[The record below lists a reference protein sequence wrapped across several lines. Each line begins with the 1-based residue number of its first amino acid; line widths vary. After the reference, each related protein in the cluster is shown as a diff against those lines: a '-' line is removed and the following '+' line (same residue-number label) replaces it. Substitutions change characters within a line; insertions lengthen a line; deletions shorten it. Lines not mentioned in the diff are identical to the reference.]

1 VQKIHLKAPDNW
13 INDPNGFIYYKGEY
27 HLFYQYFPYSPHW
40 GTMHWG
46 HAVSK
51 DLVHWDHR
59 GVALFPTVD
68 GDRNGCFSGSA
79 IEHDGKLYLVYTGVK
94 YLMPNP
100 INIHLALNEQME
112 SSQMMISSDN
122 GYHFDNWRGKRTFIS
137 PITDKK
143 TGSRGHARDPKIWR
157 GKDAWYVILGSTIE
171 EKQAE
176 VLFFRSKDL
185 ENWEYVNQALLDP
198 GMGWMCECPDY
209 FETEGGKVLLASAMG
224 ILQDGKKEQNHAICS
239 LVDFEESSCTMK
251 IPGQYQFLD
260 YGLDLYAAQTTCDK
274 DGNRVMIAWL
284 RMPEPVGG
292 RWIGMYCTPRIV
304 EVKNNH
310 IYFRLHPNIRR
321 ALSRKI
327 GKPGEAGEAGYRME
341 LELLEG
347 EKIDLGGLLI
357 YRKGNRIFTDRSRVY
372 PKMENHG
379 RLVSA
384 TPEVKEG
391 FKLEIVAEEH
401 LVEIFA
407 NDGEYVISNAVY
419 GLEKSLS
426 AEIKSEIRLYTT
438 E

>member
-46 HAVSK
+46 HAVSR

-79 IEHDGKLYLVYTGVK
+79 IEHDGKMYLVYTGVK
-94 YLMPNP
+94 YLTPNP
-100 INIHLALNEQME
+100 ANIHLALNEQME

-122 GYHFDNWRGKRTFIS
+122 GYHFDNWQGKQTVIP

-143 TGSRGHARDPKIWR
+143 TGHRGHTRDPKIWR
-157 GKDAWYVILGSTIE
+157 GKDAWYIILGSTVK

-185 ENWEYVNQALLDP
+185 KNWEYVNKALLDP
-198 GMGWMCECPDY
+198 AMGWMCECPDY
-209 FETEGGKVLLASAMG
+209 FETKGGKVLIASAMG
-224 ILQDGKKEQNHAICS
+224 ILPDEEKEQNHSICC

-251 IPGQYQFLD
+251 IPEQYRFLD
-260 YGLDLYAAQTTCDK
+260 YGLDLYAAQTTLDK
-274 DGNRVMIAWL
+274 DGNRVMMAWL

-292 RWIGMYCTPRIV
+292 RWIGMYCAPRIV

-310 IYFRLHPNIRR
+310 IYFRLHSNIRQ

-327 GKPGEAGEAGYRME
+327 ERPEEADEAGYRIE
-341 LELLEG
+341 LNLSEG

-357 YRKGNRIFTDRSRVY
+357 YRKNNRIFVDRSRVY
-372 PKMENHG
+372 PKKESPG
-379 RLVSA
+379 RLLSA

-391 FKLEIVAEEH
+391 FRLEILVEEH
-401 LVEIFA
+401 LIEIFV

-419 GLEKSLS
+419 GLKKSLS
-426 AEIKSEIRLYTT
+426 AEVEGEIKIYTV